1 MVREIKPVGDDLD
14 GDLHEFHIT
23 ENGTAMMTIYT
34 PVEVDMSGYGMP
46 KGWIY
51 DSLFQEIDIE
61 TGELIFEWR
70 ASDHYKIHD
79 SKTNRAGQGT
89 SKEDAFDFFH
99 INSIDKDANGDY
111 LISSRYICAVACISH
126 EDGRVLWQLGGDANS
141 FEDLSEGAV
150 TNMTWNHHA
159 AWYEN
164 TTLTLFD
171 NGSSG
176 KIKTAQYSRGL
187 MIDLDLDAMTAKLV
201 HSYVAPLHFLAPSQG
216 SVQILPNGNAFVGW
230 GHTPGFT
237 EYTMDGEV
245 LCDTHFG
252 PIWFADMAFTK
263 SYRTFKF
270 NWVGK
275 PKTLPDVASRPSED
289 AIYVSWN
296 GATEVRKWKVL
307 STNDMSTEDH
317 QDHEPVDKTGFET
330 KITLGSDV
338 GEFVQVVA
346 LDSKGEILASS
357 APISRHEDSQFVL
370 RQAPERWTPWFEPF
384 TVLMLSICGGLIL
397 LILAVRFYPTIRR
410 SIFRLAS
417 RGRPTSYK
425 YEPVSTTI

>member
-1 MVREIKPVGDDLD
+1 MRPVGDGLD

-23 ENGTAMMTIYT
+23 ENGTGMMTIYT
-34 PVEVDMSGYGMP
+34 AVEADMSGYGMP

-51 DSLFQEIDIE
+51 DSLFQEVDLE

-70 ASDHYKIHD
+70 ASDHYKVHD

-111 LISSRYICAVACISH
+111 LISSRYMCAVACISH

-176 KIKTAQYSRGL
+176 KIKTADYSRGL
-187 MIDLDLDAMTAKLV
+187 MIDLDLEAMTAKLV
-201 HSYVAPLHFLAPSQG
+201 HSYVAPLHYLAPSQG
-216 SVQILPNGNAFVGW
+216 SVQTLPNGNVFVGW

-237 EYTMDGEV
+237 EYTMEGEV

-270 NWVGK
+270 DWVGK
-275 PKTLPDVASRPSED
+275 PKTLPDVASRPSEG
-289 AIYVSWN
+289 ALYVSWN
-296 GATEVRKWKVL
+296 GATEVKQWKIL
-307 STNDMSTEDH
+307 STDDKSAD
-317 QDHEPVDKTGFET
+317 DYKSHEAVDRTGFET
-330 KITLGSDV
+330 KISLGWDV
-338 GEFVQVVA
+338 GEFVRVVA

-357 APISRHEDSQFVL
+357 EPISRHQDTPFSL
-370 RQAPERWTPWFEPF
+370 REAPERWTPWFEPV
-384 TVLMLSICGGLIL
+384 TVISLSSTGIMVL
-397 LILAVRFYPTIRR
+397 LVLAVRFYPTIRR
-410 SIFRLAS
+410 SIFRLSS
-417 RGRPTSYK
+417 RSRSPAHK